1 MAGRRTT
8 SSFIVAVALG
18 LAVPLV
24 VAAGRPGSARAEL
37 MAVSQVAIGMEC
49 AECARTLRLAVKQLA
64 GVDDASTS
72 WNRRIL
78 AVRLTPGNA
87 CSLQTIRA
95 LLRKNHFVPGEAE
108 IIVAGRLTRAPNG
121 NLSLAVDGGSGVV
134 FPIDAQ
140 SARASA
146 IGDIPDG
153 ATVRIRGRVAGE
165 PPDSTSRAPAAL
177 ALGIIDVSR
186 IDSAPAP
193 HASAH

>member
-1 MAGRRTT
+1 MSGRPTKRW
-8 SSFIVAVALG
+8 FLVAVPVAMALVG
-18 LAVPLV
+18 
-24 VAAGRPGSARAEL
+24 AAWPPGSARAEL

-78 AVRLTPGNA
+78 AVRLTPGNS

-108 IIVAGRLTRAPNG
+108 IIVAGRLTRAPDG
-121 NLSLAVDGGSGVV
+121 HLSLAVDGGSGVV

-140 SARASA
+140 SARASNA
-146 IGDIPDG
+146 SEIPDG
-153 ATVRIRGRVAGE
+153 APVRIRGRVAGE
-165 PPDSTSRAPAAL
+165 PPDAASSASRAPAPLEL
-177 ALGIIDVSR
+177 AIIDVSR
-186 IDSAPAP
+186 VDAAP
-193 HASAH
+193 HASAR